1 MSLASAFRI
10 LTVAGLALGLSGC
23 ADDLVKITPGS
34 EKVVVARPDNVTFCK
49 QIGTAQVSVVAQVGL
64 FSRSTEAIDAD
75 LKQLGRNA
83 AVNQGGDTIVA
94 EPTTVIGQRTWLIYQ
109 CRHP

>member
-1 MSLASAFRI
+1 MSLVSFLRN
-10 LTVAGLALGLSGC
+10 LLVAGAVLSLAGC
-23 ADDLVKITPGS
+23 ADDLVKISPGS
-34 EKVVVARPDNVTFCK
+34 EKIVVARPDNVTFCK
-49 QIGTAQVSVVAQVGL
+49 QVGSAQVSVLATVGL

-83 AVNQGGDTIVA
+83 AVSQGGDTIVA